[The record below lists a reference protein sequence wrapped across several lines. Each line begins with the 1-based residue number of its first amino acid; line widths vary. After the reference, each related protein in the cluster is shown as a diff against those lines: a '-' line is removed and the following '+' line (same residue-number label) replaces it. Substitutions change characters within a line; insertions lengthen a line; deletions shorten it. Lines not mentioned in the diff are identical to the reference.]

1 MLNFNVRHHRYRRDE
16 TWSFYNKQMAADY
29 FRVWDGLYSRVLPI
43 YSKPEEAGDYDV
55 RSMYQRPKTRIPK
68 QKKEDLIVTF
78 YPEGGHLIQGVENRV
93 AFEAVNQHG
102 EAANITTNAMANL
115 GKNESVPVE
124 TLEKICVVLGC
135 TIDDI
140 MDFEPDPVAS
150 LPREKKPGAK
160 QSRLNK

>member
-1 MLNFNVRHHRYRRDE
+1 MSR
-16 TWSFYNKQMAADY
+16 SYNKLWHILIDINMTKTQL
-29 FRVWDGLYSRVLPI
+29 R
-43 YSKPEEAGDYDV
+43 EA
-55 RSMYQRPKTRIPK
+55 T
-68 QKKEDLIVTF
+68 
-78 YPEGGHLIQGVENRV
+78 
-93 AFEAVNQHG
+93 
-102 EAANITTNAMANL
+102 NITTNAMANL

-150 LPREKKPGAK
+150 LPREKKPGTK